1 MTNPILTTREGAIA
15 TVTLNNPEKRNA
27 LTKNAWIRLA
37 YEIAGLN
44 RDENLRCIVVR
55 GAGDEAFAA
64 GADIAEFPAVRSNAE
79 QALAYGEGVKSALG
93 ALRHCRHPTV
103 AMIRGACTGGG
114 LEIAACCDIRISG
127 RSGKFGVPINRI
139 GHAFA
144 PTEMKPIMD
153 LVGRALVLELL
164 LEGRILDAEE
174 ALSRGLVNRVV
185 ADEALED
192 EVAKT
197 AARIARGAP
206 LAARMTKKL
215 AMRLLDPTPMSEDEI
230 RESYEPCDSE
240 DYAEGV
246 RAFLA
251 KEKPTFR
258 GQ

>member
-1 MTNPILTTREGAIA
+1 MTTPILTSRDGAIA
-15 TVTLNNPEKRNA
+15 TVTLNYPEKRNA
-27 LTKNAWIRLA
+27 LTKNAWIKLA
-37 YEIAGLN
+37 YEIAGLD
-44 RDENLRCIVVR
+44 RDEGLRCIVVR

-64 GADIAEFPAVRSNAE
+64 GADIAEFPAVRANAE
-79 QALAYGEGVKSALG
+79 QAMAYGEGVKTALG

-127 RSGKFGVPINRI
+127 HSGKFGVPINRI

-185 ADEALED
+185 DDDALED

-197 AARIARGAP
+197 
-206 LAARMTKKL
+206 AARMTKKL
-215 AMRLLDPTPMSEDEI
+215 AMRLLDLAPTRSGKATGPAIPRIMRRACAPSWPRKNPCSRDNEAEDNKRRRI
-230 RESYEPCDSE
+230 D
-240 DYAEGV
+240 
-246 RAFLA
+246 L
-251 KEKPTFR
+251 
-258 GQ
+258 